1 VPVDGRPVKLT
12 LPVATVHVGWLI
24 IPITGAAG
32 TGGGEFI
39 TALAEAA
46 EGHPVKSDTVNV

>member
-1 VPVDGRPVKLT
+1 MDGRPVKLT

-24 IPITGAAG
+24 VPITGAVG

-46 EGHPVKSDTVNV
+46 EVHPVKSETVNV